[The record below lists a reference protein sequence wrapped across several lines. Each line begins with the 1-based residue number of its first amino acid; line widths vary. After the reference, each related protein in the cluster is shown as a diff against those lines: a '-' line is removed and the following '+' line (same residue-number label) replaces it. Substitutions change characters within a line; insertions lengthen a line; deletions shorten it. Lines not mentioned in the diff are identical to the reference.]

1 MEFKLYKIIQV
12 DFNKKDCIN
21 LICNN
26 KNKANFIEKLPYLV
40 ISVYFCSVKV
50 QKNSPY
56 ESDF

>member
-40 ISVYFCSVKV
+40 ISAYFCDCKVKST
-50 QKNSPY
+50 KK
-56 ESDF
+56 FTL